1 MYKIYHIPGKKIGV
15 TRDLTNRVTEQQG
28 YAPGEYEVLLT
39 SDDINEISNMEI
51 ELQKSYGY
59 KVDRQSYKNLINKNK
74 KMKVNVTEQTTTFPC
89 PLNKLKG
96 QLLDNL
102 DLSWDTSHGEFT
114 LSASMIPWIMANS
127 KISMFNTNRSYI
139 YNKAFYEAFFNPE
152 RGREEILGL
161 VEEVARRPDKS
172 FYAENEENVYDL
184 IRSWAKD
191 KGIYAKGDSKTQYLK
206 LMEEAGEL
214 AEALLKND
222 RPEIIDAIGDMV
234 VVLTNLA
241 ALEDLRIEDCVTS
254 AYDVIKSRQGKMVN
268 GTFVKEEVIPEDGI
282 LNLKYNTRL
291 TNNFHNRVTNTL

>member
-15 TRDLTNRVTEQQG
+15 TRNLNKRVTEQQG
-28 YAPGEYEVLLT
+28 YAPDEYEVLLT
-39 SDDINEISNMEI
+39 SDDINEISTKEI

-59 KVDRQSYKNLINKNK
+59 RVDRQSYKNLINKNK
-74 KMKVNVTEQTTTFPC
+74 QMKINVTEQTTTFPV
-89 PLNKLKG
+89 PLSKLKG

-102 DLSWDTSHGEFT
+102 NLSWDTSYGEFT
-114 LSASMIPWIMANS
+114 LDTSMISWIMANS
-127 KISMFNTNRSYI
+127 RTSMFNSNRSYI

-161 VEEVARRPDKS
+161 VEEVARRP
-172 FYAENEENVYDL
+172 EEAPTVYDL
-184 IRSWAKD
+184 IRQWAQA

-254 AYDVIKSRQGKMVN
+254 AYDVIKSRKGKMIN
-268 GTFVKEEVIPEDGI
+268 GTFVKESQ
-282 LNLKYNTRL
+282 LNG
-291 TNNFHNRVTNTL
+291 TL